1 MTIYV
6 YTSSQST
13 EEAIM
18 WYEVYSIAS
27 DTGLQHLCS
36 WGNYINKYVNLFN
49 IETMALIYWK
59 CNTQINL
66 RLQWCSKSHSSKA

>member
-1 MTIYV
+1 MEMDLAASPLGAAGKLKGDDNVSI
-6 YTSSQST
+6 SSQST

-36 WGNYINKYVNLFN
+36 
-49 IETMALIYWK
+49 
-59 CNTQINL
+59 
-66 RLQWCSKSHSSKA
+66 